1 MLQAERGEHVV
12 EAGDHE
18 DPVGGQEVPRPSA
31 GSRPTISSASK
42 GEGNEY
48 EYVEGGDDDMM
59 MTMMTM
65 MILTT
70 GHTRPDGAVPPS
82 VRSRHEAAW
91 QLSRPRLTADEPF
104 RKVFF
109 SKHLKPK
116 PKSNIVSDLLN
127 QSLTIYLTTELD

>member
-1 MLQAERGEHVV
+1 
-12 EAGDHE
+12 
-18 DPVGGQEVPRPSA
+18 
-31 GSRPTISSASK
+31 
-42 GEGNEY
+42 
-48 EYVEGGDDDMM
+48 MM

-65 MILTT
+65 MTMVILRT

-109 SKHLKPK
+109 SQHLKPK

>member
-1 MLQAERGEHVV
+1 
-12 EAGDHE
+12 
-18 DPVGGQEVPRPSA
+18 
-31 GSRPTISSASK
+31 
-42 GEGNEY
+42 
-48 EYVEGGDDDMM
+48 MM

-70 GHTRPDGAVPPS
+70 GHIRPDGAVPPS

-109 SKHLKPK
+109 YKQIK
-116 PKSNIVSDLLN
+116 PKSKFNIVSDLLN
-127 QSLTIYLTTELD
+127 QSWTISLTTELD